1 MSSERTYDLGNGNL
15 TNKDRFD
22 NNIYWGL
29 VVVDTTGDPFSAN
42 RIKVRIRE
50 FDKEIVNDEDLPWVL
65 PQIPKFIHVYPQK
78 GEAVLVQLR
87 DKKSPTTGRFYI
99 GPFISQPQKLNFDDY
114 TFGAKSGTQFGVLQY
129 IKNYKTDPD
138 HKIDGTNW
146 SILPDGKDIGFVG
159 RGNQDII
166 FKESTDYDELIL
178 RVAKQNPKSFS
189 KLNKKNPAYIS
200 LVRNSKESDERLNED
215 RTHVNV
221 VADQINLISHKG
233 SSKFGKITPI
243 LNSDDVTKQLDSEE
257 KLHPLVY
264 GDLFWEFVSIVR
276 EYVVGHIHPE
286 RVLPPDPSGPTL
298 KLDTWINKNLGSS
311 SKDSPL
317 LSKGVK
323 TN

>member
-1 MSSERTYDLGNGNL
+1 MSERVYDLGTGNL

-29 VVVDTTGDPFSAN
+29 VVSDTSEDPFCAK

-50 FDKEIVNDEDLPWVL
+50 FDKEIINDEDLPWVL
-65 PQIPKFIHVYPQK
+65 PQVPKFIHAYPQK

-87 DKKSPTTGRFYI
+87 DKKSPRTGRFYM
-99 GPFISQPQKLNFDDY
+99 GPYISQPQKLEFDDY
-114 TFGAKSGTQFGVLQY
+114 TFGARNGSEFGVLDF
-129 IKNYKTDPD
+129 IKSYKKDPD
-138 HKIDGTNW
+138 YKIDGTNW
-146 SILPDGKDIGFVG
+146 SILPEDKEIGFVG

-166 FKESTDYDELIL
+166 LRESFNYDELIL
-178 RVAKQNPKSFS
+178 RVGKQTPKNFN

-200 LVRNSKESDERLNED
+200 LVYNKKESDERLKED

-221 VADQINLISHKG
+221 VADQINLISHIG
-233 SSKFGKITPI
+233 SSKFGKINPI
-243 LNSDDVTKQLDSEE
+243 LNSDDVRKQLDSEE

-264 GDLFWEFVSIVR
+264 GDLFWEFVSIMR
-276 EYVVGHIHPE
+276 KYVIGHIHPE

-298 KLDTWINKNLGSS
+298 ELDLWINKNLGSS
-311 SKDSPL
+311 AKDSPL